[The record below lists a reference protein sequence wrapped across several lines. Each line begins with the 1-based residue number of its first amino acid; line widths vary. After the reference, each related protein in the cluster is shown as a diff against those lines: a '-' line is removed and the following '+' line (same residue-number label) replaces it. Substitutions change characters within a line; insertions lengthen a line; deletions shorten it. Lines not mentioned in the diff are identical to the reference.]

1 MSRSEILEG
10 LRRVDRAPCSCC
22 GHAVALHVSGGCY
35 AFTSEGRC
43 SCGVPMTAAREIS
56 IPERV
61 IMLTLAIS
69 ILIVLG
75 YFIALDLAR

>member
-10 LRRVDRAPCSCC
+10 LRRVDRTPCSRC
-22 GHAVALHVSGGCY
+22 GHVGALHVSSGCY

-43 SCGVPMTAAREIS
+43 SCGYPVRTEREIRL
-56 IPERV
+56 PER
-61 IMLTLAIS
+61 IALLAVGIS
-69 ILIVLG
+69 ILITLG